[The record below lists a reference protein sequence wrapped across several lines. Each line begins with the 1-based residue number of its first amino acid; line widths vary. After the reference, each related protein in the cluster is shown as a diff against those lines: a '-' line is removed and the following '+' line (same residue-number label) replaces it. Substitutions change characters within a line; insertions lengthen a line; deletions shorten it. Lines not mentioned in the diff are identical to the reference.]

1 MKLPGEILMIEDS
14 GTDAALAQRAIT
26 AAGIANPLTVVTSAE
41 AGLDR
46 LHGTGAHEKTGPC
59 RPQLILLD
67 LNLPGMSGIEFL
79 RRIKSTEATRDIPV
93 VVLSLS
99 EADRNI
105 MACVRLGSDGYIIK
119 PLDPDS
125 LIRVAA
131 KLKLTLTL
139 LPPPAATK
147 RAREA

>member
-14 GTDAALAQRAIT
+14 LTDAELAQRAIT
-26 AAGIANPLTVVTSAE
+26 MAGIANPLTIVTDAE
-41 AGLDR
+41 EGLAR
-46 LHGTGAHEKTGPC
+46 LHGTGAYAKAGPY
-59 RPQLILLD
+59 RPRLVLLD

-79 RRIKSTEATRDIPV
+79 RRIKGDASTCEIPV

-99 EADRNI
+99 ENDRNI
-105 MACVRLGSDGYIIK
+105 MACVRLGSGGYIIK
-119 PLDPDS
+119 PLDPDN

-131 KLKLTLTL
+131 KLKLPLTL
-139 LPPPAATK
+139 LPSPATTK